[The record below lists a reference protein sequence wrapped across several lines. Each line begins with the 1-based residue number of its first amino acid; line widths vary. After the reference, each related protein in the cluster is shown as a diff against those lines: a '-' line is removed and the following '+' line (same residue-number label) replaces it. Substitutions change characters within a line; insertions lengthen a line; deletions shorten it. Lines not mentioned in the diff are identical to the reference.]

1 MPSKSQINLN
11 ISMDLSNISIYVQ
24 ANNGSPW
31 LTLFVVGLLFVVVI
45 VGLFIQWN
53 DRRKTREELAHLS
66 SMHKHGVEHELV
78 LKAMKLATWR
88 LDVATMSFTFDSDF
102 RAKADVLSTP
112 PGTPLSSVLESINP
126 ADVERMRTGL
136 LALCQGQSEE
146 YHGQYRVKV
155 PHNDKEYWSDSYA
168 TVAERD
174 DSGVPTVIVGT
185 SSCIDDAKRLEQELV
200 DARNKA
206 EESDR
211 LKTSFIDNIS
221 HEVRTPLNAIV
232 GFSDILPSVTDPH
245 ERDGLISIIK
255 ENNQK
260 LLNIFEDMMTI
271 SKAEASADQA
281 KLNITDFDV
290 VPMLR
295 GVVEEFEN
303 KNVNPMVSVRLDV
316 SDHCYM
322 LHTDFGRLREIV
334 VNYMSNALK
343 FTNSG
348 SISVNMEATGNGHVR
363 INVTDTGKGVPEEAY
378 ERIFDRF
385 VKLDEF
391 VQGAGLGLS
400 VCRSYAFSLG
410 GTVGVRSR
418 VGEGSTFWVDIPAI
432 LQM

>member
-1 MPSKSQINLN
+1 M
-11 ISMDLSNISIYVQ
+11 Q
-24 ANNGSPW
+24 ANNASPW

-53 DRRKTREELAHLS
+53 DRRKTREELALLS
-66 SMHKHGVEHELV
+66 SMHKHCVEHELV
-78 LKAMKLATWR
+78 LNAIKLATWR

-126 ADVERMRTGL
+126 ADVERVRTGL

-146 YHGQYRVKV
+146 YHEQYRVKV
-155 PHNDKEYWSDSYA
+155 PHNDKEYWSDCYA

-232 GFSDILPSVTDPH
+232 GFSDILTSVTDPA
-245 ERDGLISIIK
+245 ERDGLVAIIK

-260 LLNIFEDMMTI
+260 LLNIFEEMMTI
-271 SKAEASADQA
+271 SKAEASDD
-281 KLNITDFDV
+281 KTKMNITDFDV

-295 GVVEEFEN
+295 DLLDEYER
-303 KNVNPMVSVRLDV
+303 KNVNSNVTAGVVATDKSRMVHSDFARLHEMV
-316 SDHCYM
+316 GH
-322 LHTDFGRLREIV
+322 LL
-334 VNYMSNALK
+334 SNAFK
-343 FTNSG
+343 FTSRGTVTLTLDETDNG
-348 SISVNMEATGNGHVR
+348 HLYISVA
-363 INVTDTGKGVPEEAY
+363 DTGKGIPEEAY

-391 VQGAGLGLS
+391 IQGAGLGLS
-400 VCRSYAFSLG
+400 VCRSYAYSLG
-410 GTVGVRSR
+410 GTVGVKSKE
-418 VGEGSTFWVDIPAI
+418 GEGSVFWVDIPAV

>member
-1 MPSKSQINLN
+1 
-11 ISMDLSNISIYVQ
+11 MDLCNIYMYVQ
-24 ANNGSPW
+24 VNNGSPW
-31 LTLFVVGLLFVVVI
+31 LTFLVVGLLFVAVI
-45 VGLFIQWN
+45 VSLFIQWN
-53 DRRKTREELAHLS
+53 DRRKTREELAHLA

-88 LDVATMSFTFDSDF
+88 LDIATMTITFDSDF
-102 RAKADVLSTP
+102 RAKTDVLSTP
-112 PGTPLSSVLESINP
+112 PGTPLSSIVDSINP
-126 ADVERMRTGL
+126 ADAERMKTGL
-136 LALCQGQSEE
+136 MALCNGQSEE
-146 YHGQYRVKV
+146 YHEQYRVKV

-174 DSGVPTVIVGT
+174 DSGAPTVIVGT

-232 GFSDILPSVTDPH
+232 GFSDILTSVTDPA
-245 ERDGLISIIK
+245 EREGLVAIIK

-260 LLNIFEDMMTI
+260 LLNIFEEMMSI
-271 SKAEASADQA
+271 SKAEASDD
-281 KLNITDFDV
+281 KTKMNITDFDV

-295 GVVEEFEN
+295 DLLEEYER
-303 KNVNPMVSVRLDV
+303 KNVNPNVTAGFVATVQSRMV
-316 SDHCYM
+316 
-322 LHTDFGRLREIV
+322 HTDFARLHEIV
-334 VNYMSNALK
+334 RHLLSNAFK
-343 FTNSG
+343 FTSRGTVTLTLDETDNG
-348 SISVNMEATGNGHVR
+348 HLNISVA
-363 INVTDTGKGVPEEAY
+363 DTGKGIPEEAY

-391 VQGAGLGLS
+391 IQGAGLGLS
-400 VCRSYAFSLG
+400 VCRSYAYSLG
-410 GTVGVRSR
+410 GTVGVKSKE
-418 VGEGSTFWVDIPAI
+418 GEGSVFWVDIPAV

>member
-1 MPSKSQINLN
+1 
-11 ISMDLSNISIYVQ
+11 MDLSNISIYVQ

-66 SMHKHGVEHELV
+66 SMQKHGVEHELV

-146 YHGQYRVKV
+146 YHEQYRVKV

-232 GFSDILPSVTDPH
+232 GFSDILTSVTDPA
-245 ERDGLISIIK
+245 ERDGLVAIIK

-260 LLNIFEDMMTI
+260 LLNIFEEMMTI
-271 SKAEASADQA
+271 SKAEASDD
-281 KLNITDFDV
+281 KTKMNITDFDV

-295 GVVEEFEN
+295 DLLEEYER
-303 KNVNPMVSVRLDV
+303 KNVNPNVTAGFVATEKSRMV
-316 SDHCYM
+316 
-322 LHTDFGRLREIV
+322 HTDFARLHEMV
-334 VNYMSNALK
+334 GHLLSNAFK
-343 FTNSG
+343 FTSRGTVTLTLDETDNG
-348 SISVNMEATGNGHVR
+348 HLYISVA
-363 INVTDTGKGVPEEAY
+363 DTGKGIPEEAY
-378 ERIFDRF
+378 DRIFDRF

-391 VQGAGLGLS
+391 IQGAGLGLS
-400 VCRSYAFSLG
+400 VCRSYAYSLG
-410 GTVGVRSR
+410 GTVGVKSKE
-418 VGEGSTFWVDIPAI
+418 GEGSVFWVDIPAV